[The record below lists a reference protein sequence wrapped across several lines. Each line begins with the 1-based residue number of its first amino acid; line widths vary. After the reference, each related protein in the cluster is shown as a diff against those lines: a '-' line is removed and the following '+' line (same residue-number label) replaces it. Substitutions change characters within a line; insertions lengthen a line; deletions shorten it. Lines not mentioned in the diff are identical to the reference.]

1 MRTQPLNET
10 RAVEDA
16 LRRSARPGRA
26 DSGHADTTARREDE
40 HATAAAA
47 RRLTARVAAEGLTDV
62 SYTTADSPFGT
73 LLLAGTRRGLV
84 RLAFPE
90 EDVDSVLDGLAGRI
104 SPRIVETPAPL
115 DPVRR
120 ELEEYFS
127 GGRHVFALKLDWA
140 LIAGFGRRVLR
151 VTSEIPY
158 GGVLSYGEVAAEAG
172 SPRGS
177 RAAGNALGS
186 NPIPIVIP
194 CHRVL
199 RAGGALGG
207 YGGGVERKRWLLEL
221 EGARA
226 STRVD
231 QGGPPAH

>member
-1 MRTQPLNET
+1 MNDRTLNGAET
-10 RAVEDA
+10 IEDA
-16 LRRSARPGRA
+16 LRRGSRERER
-26 DSGHADTTARREDE
+26 TAID
-40 HATAAAA
+40 AA
-47 RRLTARVAAEGLTDV
+47 RRLSARVAAEGLAEV
-62 SYTTADSPFGT
+62 SYATADSPFGT
-73 LLLAGTRRGLV
+73 LLLAATRRGLV

-90 EDVDSVLDGLAGRI
+90 EDADSVLDRLARRI
-104 SPRIVETPAPL
+104 SPRIVRTPAPL

-120 ELEEYFS
+120 GLEEYFA
-127 GGRHVFALKLDWA
+127 GRMREFELPLDWA
-140 LIAGFGRRVLR
+140 LVGPFARRVLR
-151 VTSEIPY
+151 VTCEIPY

-207 YGGGVERKRWLLEL
+207 YGGGLERKRWLLEL
-221 EGARA
+221 EGARGTA
-226 STRVD
+226 L
-231 QGGPPAH
+231 PPHSRRSPQRRSP